1 MLKGHGGREDQNGP
15 LTVLTAVVL
24 EDQNGPVQV
33 LTPSVLWGQ
42 LYTWYRKLPI
52 IITCFV

>member
-1 MLKGHGGREDQNGP
+1 MRKGHGGREDQNGP
-15 LTVLTAVVL
+15 LTVLTAGVL